1 MPKSSSWLGLASCSN
16 VKKRILVVDD
26 EQDIGQSIKIVLNE
40 YGIDV
45 DYFEYPLEALK
56 NFKPDYYDL
65 VILDIKMPKINGFEL
80 YDKFKSKD
88 ANIKAL
94 FLTALGDDEPYR
106 TQSSKAYPLIGE
118 RHFAK
123 KPITN
128 SELLEQIYS
137 IIPIA

>member
-1 MPKSSSWLGLASCSN
+1 VSD
-16 VKKRILVVDD
+16 VKKKILVVDD
-26 EQDIGQSIKIVLNE
+26 ELDVGQSIKIVLNE

-45 DYFEYPLEALK
+45 DYFADPLEALK
-56 NFKPDYYDL
+56 NFKPDFYDL

-80 YDKFKSKD
+80 YNKFRAQD

-94 FLTALGDDEPYR
+94 FLTALGDVEAYSTR
-106 TQSSKAYPLIGE
+106 SSKAFPLMGV

>member
-1 MPKSSSWLGLASCSN
+1 MSN

-26 EQDIGQSIKIVLNE
+26 EQDVGQSIKIVLNE

-45 DYFEYPLEALK
+45 DFFAHPLQALK
-56 NFKPDYYDL
+56 NFKPDFYDL

-80 YDKFKSKD
+80 YDRSRSIDK
-88 ANIKAL
+88 NIKAL
-94 FLTALGDDEPYR
+94 FLTALGDVEAYG
-106 TQSSKAYPLIGE
+106 THSSKVYPLTGE

-128 SELLEQIYS
+128 SELLNQIYS